1 MTCSKG
7 KSWQAQEDTTEGS
20 SPNGPLLLL
29 GSLQAYLPPTLNLD
43 GFSLSLFL
51 PRTVPSLSLS
61 QAIPHTWVTQ
71 ISGLSDMWDH
81 PPTLHHQCARILVQ
95 QWLVSNRRE
104 APYAVMTCLPHLTLL
119 SPDMPKHSTGVIPLQ
134 RISTTAF
141 INVLYPPL
149 QGMFVY
155 IYMHSYTQ
163 HGKGSVFLF
172 FVIKVNVCTGKI

>member
-104 APYAVMTCLPHLTLL
+104 APYAVMTCLPHLPCFLL
-119 SPDMPKHSTGVIPLQ
+119 ICLNIQQESYLYREYQLRPSLMCYIRHCRACSCIF
-134 RISTTAF
+134 ICTATH
-141 INVLYPPL
+141 NMV
-149 QGMFVY
+149 
-155 IYMHSYTQ
+155 
-163 HGKGSVFLF
+163 KGLCF
-172 FVIKVNVCTGKI
+172 FSL